1 MIRKYW
7 TIYKAFWRTSLAR
20 ELEFRANFIA
30 KMAIN
35 LVWISFYVI
44 SIAILFNNTSS
55 IGTWTR
61 GDVYILAAFFTFA
74 EAIAYT
80 IFVRNTQEIAEM
92 IRNGNFD
99 GVLLRP
105 VNTQFLASLRFVS
118 FDEIGTL
125 LGSIAMFAYGLTQT
139 HTQLTAS
146 RILLALGFIGIGLI
160 IFYCFAMFIT
170 ILVFWFIKLD
180 NIRVLMTSTLQLV
193 RFPADVLPTVIR
205 RILVVVLPISFIS
218 TIPTQALLG
227 RDIEPWA
234 GIGVIISLLLFY
246 GVKLFWDYA
255 IKSYS
260 SASS

>member
-1 MIRKYW
+1 MIKKYW
-7 TIYKAFWRTSLAR
+7 NIYKVFWRTSLAR
-20 ELEFRANFIA
+20 ELEFRANFLA
-30 KMAIN
+30 KIGIN
-35 LVWISFYVI
+35 IVWIGFYVI
-44 SIAILFNNTSS
+44 SVAILFNNTTS
-55 IGTWTR
+55 IGTWTK

-99 GVLLRP
+99 SILLRP

-118 FDEIGTL
+118 FDELGTL
-125 LGSIAMFAYGLTQT
+125 IGSLAMLIYGLSQS
-139 HTQLTAS
+139 QAS
-146 RILLALGFIGIGLI
+146 INFRQILLALAFVGIGLI
-160 IFYCFAMFIT
+160 IFYCFAMTIT
-170 ILVFWFIKLD
+170 IMVFWFIKLD

-227 RDIEPWA
+227 RNIEPWA
-234 GIGVIISLLLFY
+234 GIGVIISLLLFI

-255 IKSYS
+255 LKAYS